1 MHIAMKLLAEIFGAQ
16 IPLHGAKPEL
26 FESRIFSNIQRDA
39 VMKHLHQQERRCAIE
54 NSEIDIVA
62 TEKIHERLSETREP
76 LKRLALALKED
87 GDVDIAQRFQPSSR
101 KRSVEKE
108 KVHRHF
114 FAHRL
119 DPLSLLEDIL
129 KRKLGRTGFF
139 EIAKT
144 HMRIVAKPAE
154 LFKESLRCD
163 RRKADGE
170 GGAGGLL
177 ALHFHARAVLVE
189 NSF

>member
-1 MHIAMKLLAEIFGAQ
+1 MKLLAEIFGAQ

-54 NSEIDIVA
+54 NSEI
-62 TEKIHERLSETREP
+62 
-76 LKRLALALKED
+76 
-87 GDVDIAQRFQPSSR
+87 DIAQRFQPSSR

-163 RRKADGE
+163 RRKGDGE